1 MASAA
6 TAPQALS
13 SRVAVRG
20 ARARQPR
27 RSAVSIARRNTIVR
41 AVITDP
47 PKSSIKEVQR
57 PDPTGRYGAYGGKYV
72 PETLIPAL
80 QALEKEYYALAS
92 DEQFQVRHAHA
103 RKKRTTHATRPLRV
117 SHAHPR
123 PQATTGDFATG
134 VEANAIATGNDPI
147 SRFFQTE
154 RTLKEVTRF
163 LGKRTGAHLT
173 FSPCVS
179 PRRPSSR
186 PS

>member
-20 ARARQPR
+20 ARAQQAR

-47 PKSSIKEVQR
+47 PKPSIKEVQR

-80 QALEKEYYALAS
+80 QELEKEYAALAT
-92 DEQFQVRHAHA
+92 DEAFQVRISPPSRAS
-103 RKKRTTHATRPLRV
+103 RSSK
-117 SHAHPR
+117 R
-123 PQATTGDFATG
+123 PQHLPLPVDAAPHR
-134 VEANAIATGNDPI
+134 A
-147 SRFFQTE
+147 SRGSA
-154 RTLKEVTRF
+154 R
-163 LGKRTGAHLT
+163 A
-173 FSPCVS
+173 
-179 PRRPSSR
+179 PRRHRS
-186 PS
+186 

>member
-47 PKSSIKEVQR
+47 PKPSIKEVQR

-80 QALEKEYYALAS
+80 LDLEREYAALAS
-92 DEQFQVRHAHA
+92 DKEFQVR
-103 RKKRTTHATRPLRV
+103 TRPVR
-117 SHAHPR
+117 H
-123 PQATTGDFATG
+123 F
-134 VEANAIATGNDPI
+134 
-147 SRFFQTE
+147 
-154 RTLKEVTRF
+154 
-163 LGKRTGAHLT
+163 
-173 FSPCVS
+173 
-179 PRRPSSR
+179 
-186 PS
+186 

>member
-47 PKSSIKEVQR
+47 PKPSIKEVQR

-80 QALEKEYYALAS
+80 LDLEREYAALAS
-92 DEQFQVRHAHA
+92 DKEFQVR
-103 RKKRTTHATRPLRV
+103 TRPVR
-117 SHAHPR
+117 HFQ
-123 PQATTGDFATG
+123 PQTNAGSLVDARAT
-134 VEANAIATGNDPI
+134 
-147 SRFFQTE
+147 S
-154 RTLKEVTRF
+154 
-163 LGKRTGAHLT
+163 GA
-173 FSPCVS
+173 
-179 PRRPSSR
+179 RA
-186 PS
+186 